1 MVFCKWQL
9 SHYNPMMAPVFHTNW
24 CRISQP
30 ELEIFADFR
39 HWQRRRQVIGRHE
52 QHGYLLLLNNR
63 ALAEN
68 PTEQPKVWVST

>member
-1 MVFCKWQL
+1 
-9 SHYNPMMAPVFHTNW
+9 MAPVFHTNW